1 MWLFLTLILGQAG
14 PRTDDPAVLRR
25 LVGEFFRCIEEKD
38 TVKLRRITTT
48 DFVLYEMG
56 KVWNNDSGI
65 ANIRRN
71 LPFTVKYQ
79 LSDFVIH
86 VDEHS
91 GDARYLNH
99 ADFVFDDTARE
110 SFDWVESA
118 TFRKEAGGWKINFL
132 SVAIREGWIAPRYDT
147 VRFVPEHY
155 SKRVALF
162 RQEPVATGG
171 TVFFGNSLIEYGDWK
186 KLLGDP
192 GVVNRGIAGDN
203 TFGMLDRL
211 DEVIARK
218 PRVLVLEG
226 GVNDIAQNVPPG
238 MILANMLVMMGRV
251 RLACP
256 GVKIYVM
263 SALPAHPDSR
273 KDYPELA
280 GKNGVIA
287 ELDRALGREV
297 RERGGVYID
306 LRSAVMDAHG
316 DLQRRF
322 AAADGLHLNEAGY
335 AVWVG
340 LISKVL

>member
-1 MWLFLTLILGQAG
+1 M
-14 PRTDDPAVLRR
+14 DDSLVLRR
-25 LVGEFFRCIEEKD
+25 LVGDFFRCIEEKD
-38 TVKLRRITTT
+38 TVKLRQITTA

-56 KVWNNDSGI
+56 RVWNNDSGI

-91 GDARYLNH
+91 GDARYFNH
-99 ADFVFDDTARE
+99 ADFVFDDTSRQ

-118 TFRKEAGGWKINFL
+118 TFRKEAGTWKINFL

-147 VRFVPEHY
+147 VRYIPEHY
-155 SKRVALF
+155 RERMAQF
-162 RQEPVATGG
+162 RKEPVEEDG
-171 TVFFGNSLIEYGDWK
+171 TIFFGNSLIEYGDWK
-186 KLLGDP
+186 KLLRDP

-203 TFGMLDRL
+203 TFGMLERL

-218 PRVLVLEG
+218 PKVVVIEG
-226 GVNDIAQNVPPG
+226 GVNDIAQGVPPG
-238 MILANMLVMMGRV
+238 TILANILVMMGRV
-251 RLACP
+251 RQTCP
-256 GVKIYVM
+256 GVKIFVM
-263 SALPAHPDSR
+263 SALPAHPDSK

-287 ELDRALGREV
+287 ELDLALQREV
-297 RERGGVYID
+297 GERGGVYVN
-306 LRSAVMDAHG
+306 LRAAVMDDHG
-316 DLQRRF
+316 NLQPRF
-322 AAADGLHLNEAGY
+322 AAADGLHLNAAGY
-335 AVWVG
+335 AIWVG